1 MFNDEH
7 YEHCLV
13 RYFHVH
19 FSFSEVELRICPNF
33 SWLDETKHQIS
44 VATLACDRTLGLH
57 VTEPLGFKWFYSKSS
72 TKHPVLV
79 QIVTFPV
86 LVKAYHGPPK
96 PTFLEVFMVHS
107 LVFRWPKP
115 LFFMVLGAH
124 GRFILADKS
133 SIDWSPV
140 FGAKGSGLCGG
151 RYRAIEAASMQEECT
166 ERWKS
171 TCRFPWA
178 LKE

>member
-1 MFNDEH
+1 MSIF
-7 YEHCLV
+7 L
-13 RYFHVH
+13 F
-19 FSFSEVELRICPNF
+19 LRL
-33 SWLDETKHQIS
+33 SSGS
-44 VATLACDRTLGLH
+44 VPTSADWMKQNIKFRSQRLH

-115 LFFMVLGAH
+115 
-124 GRFILADKS
+124 
-133 SIDWSPV
+133 
-140 FGAKGSGLCGG
+140 
-151 RYRAIEAASMQEECT
+151 
-166 ERWKS
+166 
-171 TCRFPWA
+171 
-178 LKE
+178 

>member
-1 MFNDEH
+1 MMNIMSIALWGISMSIF
-7 YEHCLV
+7 L
-13 RYFHVH
+13 F
-19 FSFSEVELRICPNF
+19 LRL
-33 SWLDETKHQIS
+33 SSGS
-44 VATLACDRTLGLH
+44 VPTSADWMKQNIKFRSQRLH

-86 LVKAYHGPPK
+86 LVKTYHGPPK